1 MHSFGGSEDF
11 MKQLT
16 KMKKFGDRFYYGF
29 SSVINLRSPKTQGVI
44 KAVPDDRLLLESD
57 LCDPTCAEDELRTM
71 LAIIADVK
79 GWTVKEAARVTRE
92 NAIRFYSSS
101 V

>member
-1 MHSFGGSEDF
+1 
-11 MKQLT
+11 MKQLI
-16 KMKKFGDRFYYGF
+16 KMRKVGDRFYFGF

-57 LCDPTCAEDELRTM
+57 LCDPSEAEDELRTM

-79 GWTVKEAARVTRE
+79 GWSVNEAARITRE
-92 NAIRFYSSS
+92 NAERFFATE
-101 V
+101 